1 MCVHMTSD
9 HDPDWGLLERFLAGE
24 CSEVEIEAVRRWAAS
39 DPQNEKLLAELE
51 ATWSEAGQTERR
63 FDSGAAWKH
72 IAPGIR
78 RGPALRVV
86 RSSGAVERSSTMRP
100 PYLRWALAAAV
111 VLAASAVV
119 LVRSINDRPDRAREV
134 ATERTFTSPRGHRT
148 DITLADGTHVLLG
161 PGSVLHV
168 PAGYGEGR
176 RDVSLDG
183 EAYFDVRHDLAR
195 PFAAVA
201 GGAVVRDVGTAFTL
215 RSYADDDRAQV
226 VVASGEVAFGDSRVA
241 LHPGD
246 LAQRTPAGDIAVLRG
261 VNVTRYL
268 SWTRG
273 ELSFDDVPLRSVAAD
288 LGRWYDVDIQI
299 TDSTLAARHV
309 TIVFPDPDLAR
320 VLRSLTVALHAGY
333 TREGQIILLSPRK
346 S

>member
-1 MCVHMTSD
+1 MTSD
-9 HDPDWGLLERFLAGE
+9 RDPDWDLVERFLAGE
-24 CSEVEIEAVRRWAAS
+24 CDEVEIDALRRWVAS

-51 ATWSEAGQTERR
+51 AAWSEAGQTERR
-63 FDSGAAWKH
+63 FDSSAAWKH

-86 RSSGAVERSSTMRP
+86 KSSGAVDRSSTWRP
-100 PYLRWALAAAV
+100 LYRRWGLAAAV
-111 VLAASAVV
+111 VLAASAAV
-119 LVRSINDRPDRAREV
+119 LARSIIDRPGARAV
-134 ATERTFTSPRGHRT
+134 AQERTFTSPRGHRT
-148 DITLADGTHVLLG
+148 DIALADGTHVILG

-168 PAGYGEGR
+168 PPGYGEAFR
-176 RDVSLDG
+176 TVSLIG
-183 EAYFDVRHDLAR
+183 EAYFDVRHDPTR
-195 PFAAVA
+195 PFVAIA
-201 GGAVVRDVGTAFTL
+201 GGAVVRDIGTAFTL
-215 RSYADDDRAQV
+215 RAYPEDDRAQV

-241 LHPGD
+241 LHSGD

-273 ELSFDDVPLRSVAAD
+273 ELSFDDVPLRSLAAD

-309 TIVFPDPDLAR
+309 TIVFPEPDLPR
-320 VLRSLTVALHAGY
+320 VLRSLTVALHARY
-333 TREGQIILLSPRK
+333 SREGQIITLSPRK

>member
-1 MCVHMTSD
+1 MTD
-9 HDPDWGLLERFLAGE
+9 DCDPDWGLLERLLAGE
-24 CSEVEIEAVRRWAAS
+24 CTEVEIEAVRRWAAS
-39 DPQNEKLLAELE
+39 DAQNEKLLAELQ

-63 FDSGAAWKH
+63 FDSVAAWKH

-78 RGPALRVV
+78 RGPTLRVV
-86 RSSGAVERSSTMRP
+86 GPSSAVDRSSTLRR
-100 PYLRWALAAAV
+100 PYLRWGLAAAV
-111 VLAASAVV
+111 VLAAGGLV
-119 LVRSINDRPDRAREV
+119 LVRTVNYRPDAAREI
-134 ATERTFTSPRGHRT
+134 AKERTFTSPRGHRS
-148 DITLADGTHVLLG
+148 DIKLADGTHVILG

-168 PAGYGEGR
+168 PPGYGVGR
-176 RDVSLDG
+176 REVSLNG
-183 EAYFDVRHDLAR
+183 EAYFDVRHDAGR
-195 PFAAVA
+195 PFAAFA

-215 RSYADDDRAQV
+215 RSYAEDDRAQV
-226 VVASGEVAFGDSRVA
+226 VVASGEVAFGDTRVA

-261 VNVTRYL
+261 VNVARYL

-288 LGRWYDVDIQI
+288 VGRWYDVDIQV

-309 TIVFPDPDLAR
+309 TIVFPDPDLTR
-320 VLRSLTVALHAGY
+320 VLRSLTVALHARY
-333 TREGQIILLSPRK
+333 TRDGQVILLSPRK